1 MKEAPHP
8 SINVET
14 RARGSDVC
22 LRAAE
27 ALSPA
32 IDSFLAMIS
41 VEKGLAKNTV
51 EAYSR
56 DLARLADF
64 IARRNVPSWSDV
76 TALDLRSYVSSL
88 RRAGLSARTIA
99 RHVVTLRRF
108 YRFLQSEG
116 AISAD
121 PLPALHL
128 SPVNRQL
135 PRTLSADDVSRLLLQ
150 PRATQPLGARDQA
163 MLELLYASG
172 LRVSELVSL
181 QVQQIDFQGNYLT
194 VKGKGAKVRAV
205 PFGRWARDK
214 LLSYMNETRPKLLK
228 GRSSPFVFVN
238 RSGRPI
244 SRQGFWKLIRRHARA
259 AGLEKKVT
267 PHTLR
272 HSFAT
277 HLVEGGADLR
287 SVQSMLGHADIST
300 TQIYTHVDGARLKRV
315 HEQFHPRE
323 NGKRKKSS

>member
-1 MKEAPHP
+1 MMK
-8 SINVET
+8 
-14 RARGSDVC
+14 
-22 LRAAE
+22 E
-27 ALSPA
+27 ALSPC

-56 DLARLADF
+56 DLSRLADF
-64 IARRNVPSWSDV
+64 LSCRGVASWAEV
-76 TALDLRSYVSSL
+76 QAIHLRSYVSWL
-88 RRAGLSARTIA
+88 RRLGLSMRSIA
-99 RHVVTLRRF
+99 RHIVTLRRF
-108 YRFLQSEG
+108 YRFLQTEG
-116 AISAD
+116 RIAEN
-121 PLPALHL
+121 PLPALYL
-128 SPVNRQL
+128 TPATRKL
-135 PRTLSADDVSRLLLQ
+135 PHTLSADDVKRLLAQ
-150 PRATQPLGARDQA
+150 PQTSRALGMRDQA
-163 MLELLYASG
+163 MLELLYATG

-181 QVQQIDFQGNYLT
+181 QVQQIDFQGDYVT

-214 LLSYMNETRPKLLK
+214 LLTYMREARPKLLK
-228 GRSSPFVFVN
+228 GKSSPFVFTT
-238 RSGRPI
+238 RSGKPI
-244 SRQGFWKLIRRHARA
+244 SRQGFWKLIGGHALA

-300 TQIYTHVDGARLKRV
+300 TQIYTHVNGARLKKV
-315 HEQFHPRE
+315 HEEFHPRE
-323 NGKRKKSS
+323 GGKRKERS